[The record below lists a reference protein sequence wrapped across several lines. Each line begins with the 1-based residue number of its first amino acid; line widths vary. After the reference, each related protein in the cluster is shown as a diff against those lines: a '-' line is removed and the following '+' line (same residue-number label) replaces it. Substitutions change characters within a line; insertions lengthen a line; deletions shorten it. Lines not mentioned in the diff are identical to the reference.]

1 MSDDLRRR
9 TLLTAGLTLGA
20 VPVVSGVLARAAH
33 AAEAPLIGPARGADV
48 HVMSYNIRYDAPDAP
63 PNSWPERLPLLAHQ
77 LRRERPTILGTQE
90 GMFHQVQQL
99 GEELPPHYDS
109 IHLFRNGGS
118 RGEGMVIFFDT
129 KRLRPVAYDHLWL
142 SDTPL
147 LIGSATWGN
156 TVVRML
162 TWVRFH
168 DLRTGREF
176 VHLNTHF
183 DHQSENSRQ
192 RSAEMVR
199 DVVAEFDVPVIVTGD
214 FNTAAGTSA
223 SYQILTE
230 GGNLVD
236 TWEHA
241 SERLTPEY
249 NTFNSWNTTPVE
261 GGNRIDWVLVSP
273 QVAVSKVAIN
283 PWSRDG
289 HTPSDH
295 WPVQALFRLT

>member
-1 MSDDLRRR
+1 MSDDMRRR

-20 VPVVSGVLARAAH
+20 VPIVSGVFTRTAH
-33 AAEAPLIGPARGADV
+33 AAEAPLIGPARGDDI
-48 HVMSYNIRYDAPDAP
+48 HVMTYNIRYDRPDP
-63 PNSWPERLPLLAHQ
+63 SPDSWPERLPLIAEQ

-90 GMFHQVQQL
+90 GLYHQARQIRD
-99 GEELPPHYDS
+99 ELPPFYDF

-118 RGEGMVIFFDT
+118 QGEGMVIYFDT
-129 KRLRPVAYDHLWL
+129 NRLQPVAYDHLWL
-142 SDTPL
+142 SDTPR

-156 TVVRML
+156 TVIRML

-168 DLRTGREF
+168 DLKTGREF

-214 FNTAAGTSA
+214 FNSTAGVSA

-230 GGNLVD
+230 GGLVD
-236 TWEHA
+236 TWEGA

-261 GGNRIDWVLVSP
+261 GGDRIDWILVTP
-273 QVAVSKVAIN
+273 QVSVSKIGIN
-283 PWSRDG
+283 TWSRDG

-295 WPVQALFRLT
+295 WPVQALVRLR